1 MDALQQ
7 IGRQHP
13 RVKQIRRLIKGSG
26 GSQRLLVAEGLWAH
40 ELLLDLNAAIEVFL
54 WCPEAASCP
63 GSHARSAEIAAR
75 AASAYRVSPRILDQ
89 LCEREQPEG
98 MISLVPLPTWDA
110 EQIELQADALVLV
123 ADAIEIPGNLGTLL
137 RTLDACGGDCLI
149 ITNRRTRLS
158 HPKVFRGSRGMN
170 LRVPVIEFAQPADA
184 ARWLRDRDVAVY
196 LATVGADAKPYREA
210 RYPRRA
216 AVVVGNERYGVSQSW
231 IDLAPDRVT
240 IPMRGLADSLNVSVS
255 ASILLYEIRAQR
267 DEQAEHDRSPPRPA
281 APAPA
286 APSPSGSSA
295 APSRCSAGLPGLTP
309 PGTSEDPRSPPSTT
323 ARCRSRRIWC
333 RAWTGRSSLWRYR

>member
-7 IGRQHP
+7 IGLQHP
-13 RVKQIRRLIKGSG
+13 RIKQIRRIIKSSG
-26 GSQRLLVAEGLWAH
+26 CGQRLLVAEGLWAH
-40 ELLLDLNAAIEVFL
+40 EVLLDLNAAIEVFL

-63 GSHARSAEIAAR
+63 DAHARSAEIAAR
-75 AASAYRVSPRILDQ
+75 AASVYRVSPRVLDL

-98 MISLVPLPTWDA
+98 MISLVSLPSWDA
-110 EQIELQADALVLV
+110 EQIELQPDALVLV

-196 LATVGADAKPYREA
+196 VATVGADATPYREV
-210 RYPRRA
+210 RYARRA
-216 AVVVGNERYGVSQSW
+216 AVVVGNERYGVSRSW
-231 IDLAPDRVT
+231 MDLARDRVT

-255 ASILLYEIRAQR
+255 ASILLYDIRARR
-267 DEQAEHDRSPPRPA
+267 DEELSATAHRGGTRAPRVPA
-281 APAPA
+281 V
-286 APSPSGSSA
+286 
-295 APSRCSAGLPGLTP
+295 
-309 PGTSEDPRSPPSTT
+309 GT
-323 ARCRSRRIWC
+323 
-333 RAWTGRSSLWRYR
+333 